1 MYCVVDL
8 SIKVKVQIVLCSEEK
23 FAAVRIHS
31 YINCNVINS
40 FHIFSPLT
48 TDTKKSA
55 SELQEEQQILSE
67 IMRTVEKRDTLV
79 SILEEQRLKE
89 RAEDRDLESLVLSK
103 GYDFHWAQK
112 DDG

>member
-1 MYCVVDL
+1 MVYL
-8 SIKVKVQIVLCSEEK
+8 SWPLFPLRGRWVGGGGFIVIL
-23 FAAVRIHS
+23 AVNKH
-31 YINCNVINS
+31 
-40 FHIFSPLT
+40 FFPT

-55 SELQEEQQILSE
+55 SELQEEQEILSE

-79 SILEEQRLKE
+79 SLLEEQRLKE

-103 GYDFHWAQK
+103 GYEFHWAQK